1 MQTRLQKHNLNQF
14 FSLFRTTGFFVSV
27 KEERGKHAVYPK
39 KKELFLGTEGVCIM
53 LL

>member
-27 KEERGKHAVYPK
+27 KEERAKHAVYPK
-39 KKELFLGTEGVCIM
+39 KKKVVSGD
-53 LL
+53 